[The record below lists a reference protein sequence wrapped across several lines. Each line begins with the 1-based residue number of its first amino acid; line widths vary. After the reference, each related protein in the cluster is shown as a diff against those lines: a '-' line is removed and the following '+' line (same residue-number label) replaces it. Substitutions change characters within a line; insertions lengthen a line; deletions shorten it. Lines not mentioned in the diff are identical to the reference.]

1 VRFTIEAT
9 VIGDK
14 SNCLTSSTDDNNT
27 NPSAGETS
35 CSEGKNAMGCQSE
48 TPDSNNV
55 AEKKVA
61 SELHQEL
68 SGTEGT
74 VTDASVIWVI
84 CLVFLSGLST
94 KTIHSVYHSCC
105 LLAVPSFTA
114 TLSLTFQS

>member
-1 VRFTIEAT
+1 MRFTIEAT
-9 VIGDK
+9 VVGDK
-14 SNCLTSSTDDNNT
+14 SNCVTSSTDDNTT

-35 CSEGKNAMGCQSE
+35 CSEGKDAMGCQSE
-48 TPDSNNV
+48 TLDSNNV

-61 SELHQEL
+61 SELPQEL

-74 VTDASVIWVI
+74 ATDASVIWGI
-84 CLVFLSGLST
+84 CSVFLSGSST

-114 TLSLTFQS
+114 TLSLTFPS